1 MIGPSVGD
9 SGAGGPKLV
18 EQTQF
23 VQQVRK
29 EISKLFSDHENKLRT
44 LQDCL
49 LQRAVGRDSDKEKP
63 VNPVDLLVPRQAAFD
78 VKASIDDL
86 YGAVETCLQRLN
98 DQGSNAIP
106 DIVSGAIDMLGWLVL
121 LAVSET
127 WLQDQAGLLNLLL
140 SADHIA
146 IPLETEAGTEVVF
159 SRLRAKK
166 PAKLK
171 LGDDGVQIYNPNR
184 LEWAE
189 LELGFLKTNQ
199 MTDIYKLIWKEVMK
213 SEAQRFGDGELEE
226 LKETL
231 QTRYER
237 GENYYVVI
245 RASSNNSM
253 ISNNA
258 ILTQLK
264 SDFRHLCSFLIGI
277 KVGVDVLVIPERR
290 LVVLVR
296 EFLLMLR
303 KYKP

>member
-1 MIGPSVGD
+1 M
-9 SGAGGPKLV
+9 
-18 EQTQF
+18 
-23 VQQVRK
+23 
-29 EISKLFSDHENKLRT
+29 
-44 LQDCL
+44 
-49 LQRAVGRDSDKEKP
+49 
-63 VNPVDLLVPRQAAFD
+63 
-78 VKASIDDL
+78 
-86 YGAVETCLQRLN
+86 
-98 DQGSNAIP
+98 
-106 DIVSGAIDMLGWLVL
+106 
-121 LAVSET
+121 SET
-127 WLQDQAGLLNLLL
+127 WLQEKAELLDRLLN
-140 SADHIA
+140 ADHIA

-159 SRLRAKK
+159 ARLRAKK

-213 SEAQRFGDGELEE
+213 SEAPRFSGGELEE

-231 QTRYER
+231 KTRYER

-253 ISNNA
+253 VSNNA

-264 SDFRHLCSFLIGI
+264 SDFQHLCAFLIGI
-277 KVGVDVLVIPERR
+277 EAGVDVLIIPERR

>member
-1 MIGPSVGD
+1 
-9 SGAGGPKLV
+9 
-18 EQTQF
+18 
-23 VQQVRK
+23 
-29 EISKLFSDHENKLRT
+29 
-44 LQDCL
+44 
-49 LQRAVGRDSDKEKP
+49 
-63 VNPVDLLVPRQAAFD
+63 
-78 VKASIDDL
+78 
-86 YGAVETCLQRLN
+86 
-98 DQGSNAIP
+98 
-106 DIVSGAIDMLGWLVL
+106 
-121 LAVSET
+121 
-127 WLQDQAGLLNLLL
+127 
-140 SADHIA
+140 
-146 IPLETEAGTEVVF
+146 
-159 SRLRAKK
+159 
-166 PAKLK
+166 
-171 LGDDGVQIYNPNR
+171 
-184 LEWAE
+184 
-189 LELGFLKTNQ
+189 